1 MAGIVFA
8 PVGDRG
14 PARRPSSYE
23 PVTGVQRTAA
33 DLGDVPLWLE
43 DVELAPGSELVF
55 RPDHGEEALFVLEGV
70 VDVDGE
76 GCGAGGAVIV
86 EAGAR
91 PRVRADEP
99 ARLVHFGRQAA
110 DRREADVARPATHH
124 VVGPEGTY
132 AREDDERRTRF
143 FADSD
148 CDGCAITLFT
158 TGRTSAYTSAPHSH
172 SAPEILYVVDGT
184 IAFGRRRL
192 GPGDA
197 VGIAADRRYG
207 FRSDG
212 AFTFLNYRPGPSSM
226 TAERGGRPR
235 PEGARAHGFERV
247 AQP

>member
-1 MAGIVFA
+1 MHRV
-8 PVGDRG
+8 V
-14 PARRPSSYE
+14 
-23 PVTGVQRTAA
+23 A

-43 DVELAPGSELVF
+43 DVELSPGSELAF
-55 RPDHGEEALFVLEGV
+55 GTEHGEEALFVLDGV
-70 VDVDGE
+70 VDVDGQV
-76 GCGAGGAVIV
+76 CGAGGAVIV

-91 PRVRADEP
+91 PRVRADGSARLAHFGCAAAVEVRTADP
-99 ARLVHFGRQAA
+99 AR
-110 DRREADVARPATHH
+110 PPTHH
-124 VVGPEGTY
+124 VVGSQGTY

-158 TGRTSAYTSAPHSH
+158 TGRTYAYTSAPHSH

-184 IAFGRRRL
+184 ISFGRRQL

-207 FRSDG
+207 FRSPG

-226 TAERGGRPR
+226 TSERGGPSR
-235 PEGARAHGFERV
+235 PEGARAHGFDPV
-247 AQP
+247 APS